1 MWQLCSCIILLGWR
15 MTKKKN
21 SNKLFSYWNGALIL
35 KAQKRYKK
43 QITSAQ
49 SKCAKGHCMTG
60 HRSFHTKKGHI
71 HKSSWG
77 GNTDDMF
84 PQVPPHHPTS
94 CTFTQGSL
102 PLSHERTEKWSGGFF
117 PQDIQGINNNSPK
130 KVSTIL
136 KHYFYFV
143 HYRGLL
149 YGKAVGVELRTR

>member
-84 PQVPPHHPTS
+84 PKCHHTILHPVL
-94 CTFTQGSL
+94 SL
-102 PLSHERTEKWSGGFF
+102 RGHFLSLMRGLKNGQEAFF

>member
-1 MWQLCSCIILLGWR
+1 MIFNLFIPFICIAVFKMFYKQGLKCDSCAAELFCLAEEWP
-15 MTKKKN
+15 KKN

-35 KAQKRYKK
+35 KAPKRYKK

-84 PQVPPHHPTS
+84 PKCHH
-94 CTFTQGSL
+94 
-102 PLSHERTEKWSGGFF
+102 
-117 PQDIQGINNNSPK
+117 
-130 KVSTIL
+130 TIL
-136 KHYFYFV
+136 HPVLSLGGHFLSLM
-143 HYRGLL
+143 RGLKN
-149 YGKAVGVELRTR
+149 GQEAFSPRTSKE

>member
-1 MWQLCSCIILLGWR
+1 MDYCIHKHLPDKQRFLTCLFHLYALQCSKCFTNKDWNVTVVQLNYFAWLKNDQ
-15 MTKKKN
+15 KKKN

-84 PQVPPHHPTS
+84 PKCHH
-94 CTFTQGSL
+94 
-102 PLSHERTEKWSGGFF
+102 
-117 PQDIQGINNNSPK
+117 
-130 KVSTIL
+130 TIL
-136 KHYFYFV
+136 HPVLSLRGHFLSLM
-143 HYRGLL
+143 RGLKN
-149 YGKAVGVELRTR
+149 GQEAFSPRTSKE